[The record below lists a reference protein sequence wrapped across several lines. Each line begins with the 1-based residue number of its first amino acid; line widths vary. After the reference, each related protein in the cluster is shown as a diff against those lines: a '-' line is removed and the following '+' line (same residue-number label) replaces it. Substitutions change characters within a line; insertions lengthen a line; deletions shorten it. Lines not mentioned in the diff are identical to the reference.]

1 MSFFLGKIE
10 EFPENGTNLALS
22 QIRSYMGTITKR
34 VGKTGTSYKV
44 QVRHKGFPPQT
55 ETFSTKEKA
64 KKWMNSVESAMED
77 GRFVNTKE
85 ASTTTLEQALTRYA
99 TDVIPSK
106 AYPEKEM
113 SFIRHWLAQEVAK
126 KALANCRSSDFSL
139 LRDLWLKQGDKP
151 SSVARRLAVIS
162 HVFTVAR
169 KDWNYEGLSNPLSDV
184 TKPKVDNA
192 RERTVKDRAA
202 CEDEYAEEPEEPEE
216 PEDDVEDPTDRAN
229 IMGEIDLLAVHTDSK
244 MLPRAIDFALETAMR
259 RSELASLRWVNVQMR
274 TKVARLP
281 KTKNGTA
288 RDVPLSPRALEI
300 LRNQRSEMS
309 DGDRVFPVT
318 PDAITRAFRRA
329 LKRAREVYVQECIAA
344 SRPPDETFLV
354 GLRFHDLRHEAT
366 TRLAKIFAMHELAKI
381 TGHKSS
387 KMLLRYYHPKASDL
401 AKRFEELA
409 A

>member
-1 MSFFLGKIE
+1 
-10 EFPENGTNLALS
+10 
-22 QIRSYMGTITKR
+22 MGTITKR
-34 VGKTGTSYKV
+34 VGKTGISYKV

-64 KKWMNSVESAMED
+64 KTWMKSVESAMED

-85 ASTTTLEQALTRYA
+85 ASTTTLEQALTRYM
-99 TDVIPSK
+99 TDVLPGK
-106 AYPEKEM
+106 AYPEKEK
-113 SFIRHWLAQEVAK
+113 SFIRHWLAQGVAQ
-126 KALANCRSSDFSL
+126 KALASCRSSDFSL

-151 SSVARRLAVIS
+151 STVTRRLAVIS

-169 KDWNYEGLSNPLSDV
+169 NDWNYEGLSNPLSNV
-184 TKPKVDNA
+184 SKPKIDNA

-202 CEDEYAEEPEEPEE
+202 CEDEYAEESEE
-216 PEDDVEDPTDRAN
+216 DVEDPSDRVN
-229 IMGEIDLLAVHTDSK
+229 IMGEIDLLGVHTDSK

-259 RSELASLRWVNVQMR
+259 RSELASLRWANVQMR

-300 LRNQRSEMS
+300 LRSLRSEMS

-329 LKRAREVYVQECIAA
+329 LSRAREAYVQECIAA
-344 SRPPDETFLV
+344 SRMPDETFLV

-387 KMLLRYYHPKASDL
+387 KMLLRYYHPKAADL

>member
-1 MSFFLGKIE
+1 
-10 EFPENGTNLALS
+10 
-22 QIRSYMGTITKR
+22 MGTITKR

-64 KKWMNSVESAMED
+64 KRWMNSVESAMED

-85 ASTTTLEQALTRYA
+85 ASTTTLEQALTRYM
-99 TDVIPSK
+99 TDVLPGK
-106 AYPEKEM
+106 AYPEKEK
-113 SFIRHWLAQEVAK
+113 SFIRHWLAQGVAQ
-126 KALANCRSSDFSL
+126 KALASCRSSDFSL

-151 SSVARRLAVIS
+151 STVTRRLAVIS

-169 KDWNYEGLSNPLSDV
+169 NDWNYEGLSNPLSNV
-184 TKPKVDNA
+184 SKPKIDNA

-202 CEDEYAEEPEEPEE
+202 CEDEYAEE

-229 IMGEIDLLAVHTDSK
+229 IMGEIDLLAAHTDSK

-259 RSELASLRWVNVQMR
+259 RSELASLRWANVQIR
-274 TKVARLP
+274 TRVARLP

-288 RDVPLSPRALEI
+288 RDVPLLPRALDI
-300 LRNQRSEMS
+300 LRSLRSEVL
-309 DGDRVFPVT
+309 DEDRVFPLT

-329 LKRAREVYVQECIAA
+329 LERAREVYVQECIAA

>member
-1 MSFFLGKIE
+1 
-10 EFPENGTNLALS
+10 
-22 QIRSYMGTITKR
+22 MGTITKR

-64 KKWMNSVESAMED
+64 KRWMNSVESAMED

-85 ASTTTLEQALTRYA
+85 ASTTTLEQALTRYM
-99 TDVIPSK
+99 TDVIPGK

-113 SFIRHWLAQEVAK
+113 SFIRHWLAQGVAK
-126 KALANCRSSDFSL
+126 KALASCRSSDFSL
-139 LRDLWLKQGDKP
+139 LRDLWLKQGEKP
-151 SSVARRLAVIS
+151 SSVTRRLAVIS

-202 CEDEYAEEPEEPEE
+202 CEDEYAEELEES
-216 PEDDVEDPTDRAN
+216 EDDVEDPSDRAN
-229 IMGEIDLLAVHTDSK
+229 IMGEVDLLAVNTDSK
-244 MLPRAIDFALETAMR
+244 ILPRAIDFALETAMR
-259 RSELASLRWVNVQMR
+259 RSELASLRWANVQMR

-281 KTKNGTA
+281 KAKNGTA

-300 LRNQRSEMS
+300 LRSLRSEMS
-309 DGDRVFPVT
+309 DEDKVFPVT

-329 LKRAREVYVQECIAA
+329 LARAREVYVQECIAA
-344 SRPPDETFLV
+344 NRMPDESFLV

-387 KMLLRYYHPKASDL
+387 KMLLRYYHPKAADL

-409 A
+409 T